1 MAYMSQDRKKELSGG
16 IKAVLKKYNV
26 KGSIGVRHNSTLV
39 VNIKSSPID
48 FDIKNYQ
55 QVNQYYIDSNYVGIA
70 KDFLNE
76 LYSSMMVGN
85 YDKSDIQSDY
95 FCVGWYTS
103 INIGLWDKPYILTV

>member
-1 MAYMSQDRKKELSGG
+1 MASYIVG
-16 IKAVLKKYNV
+16 KACEDYNV
-26 KGSIGVRHNSTLV
+26 KGYR
-39 VNIKSSPID
+39 
-48 FDIKNYQ
+48 
-55 QVNQYYIDSNYVGIA
+55 QVNQYYIDSNYVGVA